1 LEVNA
6 LKILHTGDWHLGKIV
21 NQVYMTEDQEHIL
34 EELIG
39 IIEREKPEVL
49 VIAGDIYDRAVPPV
63 EAVEL
68 LDKTLNRILRQHGTA
83 ILAISGNHDS
93 PERLRFCSG
102 IMEGSGLFIEGGLRS
117 EIRKVTLEDSFGPVN
132 FYLIP
137 YADPAEARSAL
148 GDEDIHSHEDAFK
161 AVLGRIRETMPAGE
175 RNVVVG
181 HGFVTGAAA
190 LEQSDSERPLS
201 IGGTDIV
208 PAELFGGFEYTA
220 LGHLHG
226 AQKVTDDSIR
236 YAGSL
241 LKYSFSEVK
250 QHKSAALVTLS
261 EKGKAAEIE
270 LKPLRPRREMRIIKG
285 DLANLMKAGEA
296 STSQD
301 YIKAVLTDEGEL
313 IDPMNKLRTV
323 YPNVLELVREN
334 RDRTAGESKTSA
346 GEGYKHKTKIELFR
360 SFYENITGEELGHDM
375 EAVMRP
381 VIGQVE
387 KEERG

>member
-1 LEVNA
+1 M
-6 LKILHTGDWHLGKIV
+6 KILHTGDWHLGKIV

-39 IIEREKPEVL
+39 IIEKEKPEVL
-49 VIAGDIYDRAVPPV
+49 IIAGDIYDRAVPPV

-68 LDKTLNRILRQHGTA
+68 LDRTLSRILRQHGTN

-93 PERLRFCSG
+93 PERLRFCSR
-102 IMEGSGLFIEGGLRS
+102 IMEGSGLFIEGGLKA
-117 EIRKVTLEDSFGPVN
+117 EARKVTLEDSFGPVN

-137 YADPAEARSAL
+137 YADPAEARGAL
-148 GDEDIHSHEDAFK
+148 GDEEIHTHEDAFK
-161 AVLGRIRETMPAGE
+161 AVLRRIRETMPAGE
-175 RNVVVG
+175 RNVIVG
-181 HGFVTGAAA
+181 HGFVTGVVA

-201 IGGTDIV
+201 IGGTDCV
-208 PAELFGGFEYTA
+208 DAELFGGFEYTA

-241 LKYSFSEVK
+241 LKYSFSEVR
-250 QHKSAALVTLS
+250 QHKSAALVTLN
-261 EKGKAAEIE
+261 EKGTAPGIE

-285 DLANLMKAGEA
+285 DLADLIKAGEKEK
-296 STSQD
+296 SQD

-334 RDRTAGESKTSA
+334 RDRTAGESRTSA
-346 GEGYKHKTKIELFR
+346 GEGYKHKTKMELFR
-360 SFYENITGEELGHDM
+360 SFCENITGEELTREM
-375 EAVMRP
+375 EEVMRP

>member
-1 LEVNA
+1 

-39 IIEREKPEVL
+39 IIEKEKPEVL
-49 VIAGDIYDRAVPPV
+49 IIAGDIYDRAVPPV

-68 LDKTLNRILRQHGTA
+68 LDRTLSRILRQHGTN

-93 PERLRFCSG
+93 PERLRFCSR
-102 IMEGSGLFIEGGLRS
+102 IMEGSGLFIEGGLKA
-117 EIRKVTLEDSFGPVN
+117 EARKVTLEDSFGPVN

-137 YADPAEARSAL
+137 YADPADARGAL
-148 GDEDIHSHEDAFK
+148 GDEEIHTHEDAFK
-161 AVLGRIRETMPAGE
+161 AVLRRIRETMPAGE
-175 RNVVVG
+175 RNVIVG
-181 HGFVTGAAA
+181 HGFVTGVVA

-201 IGGTDIV
+201 IGGTDCV
-208 PAELFGGFEYTA
+208 DAELFGGFEYTA

-226 AQKVTDDSIR
+226 AQKVTDDSMR

-241 LKYSFSEVK
+241 LKYSFSEVR

-261 EKGKAAEIE
+261 EKGTAPGIE

-285 DLANLMKAGEA
+285 DLADLIKAGEKEK
-296 STSQD
+296 SQD

-334 RDRTAGESKTSA
+334 RDRTAGESRTSA
-346 GEGYKHKTKIELFR
+346 GEGYKHKTKMELFR
-360 SFYENITGEELGHDM
+360 SFCENITGEELTREM
-375 EAVMRP
+375 EEVMRP